1 MEENKRK
8 YQEEI
13 REKLI
18 QNLKKQQVEDPELV
32 LESIETY
39 CEIILR
45 TIFKEHG

>member
-1 MEENKRK
+1 LEESKRK

-13 REKLI
+13 REKLM
-18 QNLKKQQVEDPELV
+18 QNLKKKQVEDPELV
-32 LESIETY
+32 LESIEAY